1 MLDLD
6 VYEYIERLQRATYRA
21 SRGRVLPRDCLLLTL
36 PEITIILEEGNELNK
51 ETIILHADM
60 KTATL
65 NAPHFYQRNQKPYE
79 IRQFIP
85 KPLARELKQE
95 IRPEDQA
102 RLIQERGDALAAK
115 CKQYTHRR

>member
-6 VYEYIERLQRATYRA
+6 VFDYVDRLQRATYRA
-21 SRGRVLPRDCLLLTL
+21 SQGKVLPRECLLLTL
-36 PEITIILEEGNELNK
+36 PEIIIILEEGTELNQ
-51 ETIILHADM
+51 EILILHADM

-79 IRQFIP
+79 IKQFLP
-85 KPLARELKQE
+85 KPLARKLKQDL
-95 IRPEDQA
+95 RPEDQA